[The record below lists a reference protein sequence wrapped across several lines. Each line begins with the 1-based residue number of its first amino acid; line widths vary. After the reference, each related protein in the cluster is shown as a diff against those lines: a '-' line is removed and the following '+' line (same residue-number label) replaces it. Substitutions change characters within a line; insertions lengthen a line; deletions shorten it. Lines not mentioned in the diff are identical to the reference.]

1 MQKIILRK
9 VRFSPYEVGLN
20 KTSENFEN
28 SKKSE
33 NSEKWNFEV
42 FPNFPMLS
50 SIHMSWIS
58 PQVNPCKV
66 KLMRGEI

>member
-9 VRFSPYEVGLN
+9 VRFSPYEVRLN
-20 KTSENFEN
+20 RTSENFEN

-50 SIHMSWIS
+50 SIHMS
-58 PQVNPCKV
+58 
-66 KLMRGEI
+66 